1 MQRIAVQENEANRSL
16 QARTLQVRTDIAQPR
31 LNVKNAG
38 RVIWLS
44 IAKRKEALY
53 WRLVSAR
60 GVHRGEARVM
70 LHRSLG
76 PDAIAAG
83 HVRSSRVRSAE
94 FA

>member
-44 IAKRKEALY
+44 IAKGDARKLSTGAWYL
-53 WRLVSAR
+53 RAASIVAR
-60 GVHRGEARVM
+60 RA
-70 LHRSLG
+70 
-76 PDAIAAG
+76 
-83 HVRSSRVRSAE
+83 
-94 FA
+94 